1 MIKHFCSEAFNVYFK
16 LLAVLSL
23 FLVPILAGQRKLVP
37 AYEIVL
43 LGKTVSL

>member
-1 MIKHFCSEAFNVYFK
+1 MIKHFCSEALNVYFK
-16 LLAVLSL
+16 LLQSSL